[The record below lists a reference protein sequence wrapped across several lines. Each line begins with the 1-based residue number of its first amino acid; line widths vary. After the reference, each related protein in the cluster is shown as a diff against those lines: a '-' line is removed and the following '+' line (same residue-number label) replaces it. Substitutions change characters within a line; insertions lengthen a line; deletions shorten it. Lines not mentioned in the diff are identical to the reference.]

1 VSAVNISDQ
10 LRRRIAYIGIQRAER
25 PSAFARASIAD
36 YGFGHMDCPSCS
48 ARMAVSD
55 THKVKAN
62 PQVVRRRRVCPR
74 CKTTFQTEERPRLW
88 ILRQGKEEP
97 FLRGVLLAS
106 LRRAAADH
114 RPAVA
119 DGLLSEAVRRV
130 VVSMLA
136 RGTDRPTAEE
146 VRHLTGRV
154 LQELGLQDVAARYD
168 PSLDPDSLLVDKRG
182 DPPRQEPFDR
192 DKLKGSIAGA
202 SAGFLDPVGVEAAVV
217 EIETELGARSGA
229 SEDSAEIRRLV
240 DLALRRRDERA
251 FIRYALGDSD
261 AESLNE
267 FLDRVAPAAQVRK
280 RGSDAVVMFEGDK
293 LTKSMLRSFT
303 PDRRGEY
310 ASEIDEFVIAEERR
324 IRAKMGT
331 DFDPEPTVNIGER
344 VLEWLFDRSELAW
357 ANYWLVFESHHR
369 SGSGGGP
376 AQQLALAQTEMR
388 LKRERI
394 LYAPGDDAAE

>member
-1 VSAVNISDQ
+1 
-10 LRRRIAYIGIQRAER
+10 
-25 PSAFARASIAD
+25 
-36 YGFGHMDCPSCS
+36 MK
-48 ARMAVSD
+48 VSD
-55 THKVKAN
+55 SRKVKSN

-74 CKTTFQTEERPRLW
+74 CDTTFQTEERPRLR
-88 ILRQGKEEP
+88 IVRQGKEEP

-106 LRRAAADH
+106 LRRAAADQ
-114 RPAVA
+114 RPPVA

-146 VRHLTGRV
+146 VRHRTGRV
-154 LQELGLQDVAARYD
+154 LQELGLEGVAARYD
-168 PSLDPDSLLVDKRG
+168 PSLDPDSLSVDKRG
-182 DPPRQEPFDR
+182 AAPRQESFDR
-192 DKLKGSIAGA
+192 DKLKASIAGA
-202 SAGFLDPVGVEAAVV
+202 AAGFLDPAGIEAAVV

-229 SEDSAEIRRLV
+229 SEGSSEIRRLV
-240 DLALRRRDERA
+240 DRALRRRDERA

-261 AESLNE
+261 AESLSE

-280 RGSDAVVMFEGDK
+280 RDSNAVVMFEGDK

-303 PDRRGEY
+303 PDRRSEY
-310 ASEIDEFVIAEERR
+310 ASEIDEFVTAEERR
-324 IRAKMGT
+324 IRTKMGT
-331 DFDPEPTVNIGER
+331 DLDPEPTVDIGER

-369 SGSGGGP
+369 PGSGGGP

-388 LKRERI
+388 VKREKLLPASR
-394 LYAPGDDAAE
+394 ARAAE